1 MTWCASALRVEV
13 MAEFDDAQTFA
24 PEPVA
29 ALGLSIDR
37 ELTSRV
43 RELIRKRVEY
53 EASAEAREA
62 SNERSAA
69 WKRMQRATN
78 PTWHERDKAQK
89 RESKRR
95 RRERE
100 EALRAL
106 GVVYV
111 CA

>member
-1 MTWCASALRVEV
+1 VTWSASALHLEV
-13 MAEFDDAQTFA
+13 MAEFDEAQA
-24 PEPVA
+24 VAAEPVA

-62 SNERSAA
+62 SKERSAA
-69 WKRMQRATN
+69 WKRLQRATN
-78 PTWHERDKAQK
+78 PEWHERDKAQK

-100 EALRAL
+100 EAMRAM
-106 GVVYV
+106 GVMHV